1 MLGRAAVAVALLLL
15 LIDPAA
21 ARASAGEAD
30 HLLRRGDFAAAL
42 PILVREQ
49 ERKPAD
55 PGARRRLAWAQLET
69 GDLAGARSNL
79 EAAVAADPKNAHGR
93 YLLGRVADRMGDTLQ
108 AIANYDAYFAQAK
121 QKTLR
126 QQGALRARHLQ
137 LATARLRTLLGPV
150 VRAEA
155 SLEARDS
162 SANAWIVPD
171 FSSAQA
177 GDTIR
182 ALSKGLAV
190 VLTTDIASIPG
201 VRVLERARIGV
212 LREELERAR
221 GAPGTPQL
229 VVSPETAPRW
239 GRLLGARRIAQ
250 GGLAIDPSLLR
261 LDLSAFDVVADSLD
275 LRSPPR
281 SGPLREVLRLE
292 RGLVVDLAGRYGWPL
307 DEATRQRLSR
317 PATDSFP
324 AFLAFGEGVDLEDQG
339 RFAEAIEAYRR
350 ALELDSGFDLARARA
365 DALGAQGF
373 DLGPVDAVMGAGLL
387 GAAFE
392 SDRASRS
399 AGEVGPRAQTQSWDP
414 RLGSA
419 AKTGPVDIT
428 VAGTLP

>member
-1 MLGRAAVAVALLLL
+1 VRGRSALAVALLLL
-15 LIDPAA
+15 LIAPAA
-21 ARASAGEAD
+21 ARAAARDAD

-49 ERKPAD
+49 ARNPAD

-69 GDLAGARSNL
+69 GDLAGARTNL
-79 EAAVAADPKNAHGR
+79 EAAVAADPGNAHGR
-93 YLLGRVADRMGDTLQ
+93 YLLARVADRMGDTLQ
-108 AIANYDAYFAQAK
+108 ALANYDAYFAQAK
-121 QKTLR
+121 EKTLR

-137 LATARLRTLLGPV
+137 LATARLRTLLGQV
-150 VRAEA
+150 VRTES
-155 SLEARDS
+155 SLGARDT

-171 FSSAQA
+171 FSTTQA
-177 GDTIR
+177 GDTAR

-190 VLTTDIASIPG
+190 VLTTDLASIPG

-212 LREELERAR
+212 LRQELERAR
-221 GAPGTPQL
+221 GAQS

-239 GRLLGARRIAQ
+239 GRLIGARRIAQ
-250 GGLAIDPSLLR
+250 GGLALDPALLR

-281 SGPLREVLRLE
+281 SGPLQEVLRLE
-292 RGLVVDLAGRYGWPL
+292 RGLVIDLAARYGWAL
-307 DEATRQRLSR
+307 DEATRRRLER
-317 PATDSFP
+317 PATESFP
-324 AFLAFGEGVDLEDQG
+324 AFLAFGEGLDLEDQG
-339 RFAEAIEAYRR
+339 RVDEAIEAYRR
-350 ALELDSGFDLARARA
+350 ALELDSGFALARARA

-373 DLGPVDAVMGAGLL
+373 DLGPLDALMGTGLL
-387 GAAFE
+387 GAVFE

-399 AGEVGPRAQTQSWDP
+399 AGEVGPRPQTQSWDP

-419 AKTGPVDIT
+419 TKTGSVRLS